1 MIRLS
6 DFDYE
11 TNLSLDR
18 LCKGT
23 MSRRDF
29 ILGQSVRDF
38 ESAFASYTQSTH
50 CVTTGNCTDS
60 LRLCLQS
67 LGVGPGTN
75 VITVGLTWISTYEV
89 VANLGAE
96 IRLVDVDEYLTMD
109 MYQVNRLV
117 DENTR
122 AIIGVELFG
131 QNCDW
136 DRLTTKLPTIS
147 DAAQAAGGSYKGRAV
162 GTVTD
167 YTCFSFY
174 PTKNLGCLGDGG
186 AITTNL
192 PSDQLCQLRNHGQ
205 RTKFDVAY
213 VGWNSRL
220 DSLQAEILLNK
231 LPYLDRWNQ
240 RRIAVSDFYDQQ
252 FKNLFDTVPVRPD
265 SIHVRHQYVVLTDRK
280 QQLQL
285 ALKNAGVESRC
296 YYENLGYQQ
305 PAYGIKS
312 RLPRTEQISQT
323 NVAIPT
329 HQFVT
334 DDQVSMIAD
343 IVKKVLS

>member
-1 MIRLS
+1 MIKLS

-11 TNLSLDR
+11 KKLSLDQ
-18 LCKGT
+18 LCGGT
-23 MSRRDF
+23 MSRQDF
-29 ILGQSVRDF
+29 ILGQSVQDF
-38 ESAFASYTQSTH
+38 ESAFALYTQATH
-50 CVTTGNCTDS
+50 CITTGNCTDS

-109 MYQVNRLV
+109 MDQVNNLV
-117 DENTR
+117 DKQPR

-131 QNCDW
+131 QSCDW
-136 DRLTTKLPTIS
+136 DRLTVKLPTIS
-147 DAAQAAGGSYKGRAV
+147 DAAQATGGSYKKRPI

-192 PSDQLCQLRNHGQ
+192 PPDQLRQLRNHGQ

-231 LPYLDRWNQ
+231 LPHLDQWNQ
-240 RRIAVSDFYDQQ
+240 RRIAISDFYDEQ
-252 FKNLFDTVPVRPD
+252 FKNLFDIVPVRPN
-265 SIHVRHQYVVLTDRK
+265 SVNVRHQYAVLTDRK
-280 QQLQL
+280 QQLQS
-285 ALKNAGVESRC
+285 ALKNANIESRC

-305 PAYGIKS
+305 PIYGVKS
-312 RLPRTEQISQT
+312 QLPRTENISQT
-323 NVAIPT
+323 NIAIPT

-334 DDQVSMIAD
+334 DKQVAMVAD
-343 IVKKVLS
+343 IVKKVLL